1 MLIRL
6 MGVYPPGSVVQLSN
20 GQVGLVMSVNA
31 SRLLYPA
38 VLVYD
43 PRIPR
48 QEAALIDLAAAGRTI
63 AKVIQPK
70 RLPPAVFEY
79 LNPRTRISYYFEH
92 GKP

>member
-1 MLIRL
+1 MIDHSQTVAGRGEHDLAYSLDRTSE
-6 MGVYPPGSVVQLSN
+6 GV
-20 GQVGLVMSVNA
+20 
-31 SRLLYPA
+31 YPA

-48 QEAALIDLAAAGRTI
+48 QEAAIIDLEETGLAI
-63 AKVIQPK
+63 VKVIHPK

-92 GKP
+92 NQP

>member
-38 VLVYD
+38 VLVYY
-43 PRIPR
+43 PLIPR
-48 QEAALIDLAAAGRTI
+48 Q
-63 AKVIQPK
+63 
-70 RLPPAVFEY
+70 
-79 LNPRTRISYYFEH
+79 
-92 GKP
+92 